1 MDFLYEWTRN
11 LAFYMIIITVI
22 LQIIPG
28 DTYKKYVRF
37 FVGLVLILLLTQPII
52 KLFGMQKDFKIFYSE
67 AKRQQEKLEK
77 EWDFD

>member
-52 KLFGMQKDFKIFYSE
+52 KLFGMQKDFKIFYNE

>member
-1 MDFLYEWTRN
+1 MGFLYEWTRN

-52 KLFGMQKDFKIFYSE
+52 RLFGMQKDFEIFYNE